1 MQLACTPF
9 WIGIR
14 SLVIRASPLIA
25 ATVCG
30 ATVAFAGEPRAVRV
44 LSYNIRHGEGTDGRI
59 DVSRIAEVIKSAA
72 PDVALLQEVDRNVA
86 RSGNVDQAAELA
98 RLTGMR
104 AVFGANLAIG
114 GGQYGN
120 AILAR
125 HPLGEARN
133 RRLPAG
139 NHPEPRGVLAAAME
153 LPGSPEHET
162 CLVLT
167 THLDQLPDID
177 SIEAI
182 TAWVEGDDRCVIIG
196 GDFNARPESAVLNRF
211 RKRWTLATAGEYPT
225 FPATAP
231 TRQIDFIGYRSRS
244 RVAVSDVHVVPEPL
258 ASDHR
263 PIVVTIRVGGD

>member
-1 MQLACTPF
+1 MQFACAPF
-9 WIGIR
+9 RIGIR
-14 SLVIRASPLIA
+14 SLVIRAIPLI

-30 ATVAFAGEPRAVRV
+30 ATIAFAGEPHSLRV
-44 LSYNIRHGEGTDGRI
+44 LSYNIHHGEGTDGRI

-72 PDVALLQEVDRNVA
+72 PDVALLQEVDRHVA
-86 RSGNVDQAAELA
+86 RSGNVDQAAELG
-98 RLTGMR
+98 RLTGMQ

-125 HPLGEARN
+125 HPLGKARN
-133 RRLPAG
+133 RRLPSG
-139 NHPEPRGVLAAAME
+139 SHPEPRGVLAAVMQ
-153 LPGSPEHET
+153 LPEAATNET
-162 CLVLT
+162 CLVLA
-167 THLDQLPDID
+167 THLDQLPDIA

-182 TAWVEGDDRCVIIG
+182 SDWVEGEDRCVIIG

-211 RKRWTLATAGEYPT
+211 RERWTLATVGEYPT

-244 RVAVSDVHVVPEPL
+244 RVAVSDVHVMPEPL